1 MSHNQEDNPVDLHL
15 CVRTHG
21 CSIERLPL
29 NEELGV
35 FEMKGVMRGVG
46 LPMEIFAWEKK
57 EEEGYPGKVAD
68 GLVLLRANLV
78 RCVKSLEDGYWY

>member
-1 MSHNQEDNPVDLHL
+1 
-15 CVRTHG
+15 
-21 CSIERLPL
+21 
-29 NEELGV
+29 
-35 FEMKGVMRGVG
+35 
-46 LPMEIFAWEKK
+46 MEIFAWEKK